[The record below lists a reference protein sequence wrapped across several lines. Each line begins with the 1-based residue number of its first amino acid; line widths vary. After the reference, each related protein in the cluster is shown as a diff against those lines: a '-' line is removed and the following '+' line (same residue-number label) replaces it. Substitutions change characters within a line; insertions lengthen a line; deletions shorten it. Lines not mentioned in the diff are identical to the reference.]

1 MSSPSHNNAIRIAF
15 LVALAGKIISAV
27 LSIILNSPWVFG
39 FGIPLTIMLVY
50 MIFGHF
56 QTHKGCY
63 RIRQG
68 YGDSC
73 YYLGFLF
80 TVASIILALFVLG
93 SEDNLVTSELAIRFA
108 AAMITT
114 LLGMA
119 VRVYIV
125 TFADKEDEK
134 LPITEQTI
142 AITPQVIN
150 DSDSFEVRVQANLD
164 NLRTLNQSLINNI
177 DSAEKMRISLQSLV
191 GRVQSDLEEMTKS
204 TEKYLQ
210 SLMENTS
217 NLLTDTQTKFNA
229 ALEET
234 VRDTANQMHLLV
246 QNSTDN
252 AQQYV
257 QGALK
262 NIEQISVASKD
273 SLRESSEL
281 LASTFNDTAQAR
293 IQTFTENTEK
303 LGQAVESLSQH
314 ISSIEKP
321 IGSLKESVQETKRT
335 LESDIS
341 AKLNADVD
349 HVRAK
354 MTQLSASTDDL
365 LTKTTAISKNLKDTK
380 PRGLF
385 GFFKRK

>member
-39 FGIPLTIMLVY
+39 FGIPLTIMLIY

-56 QTHKGCY
+56 QTHKSCY

-68 YGDSC
+68 YGDSS

-93 SEDNLVTSELAIRFA
+93 SQDNLVTSELAIRFA
-108 AAMITT
+108 AAMVTT

-125 TFADKEDEK
+125 TFADKEEEK

-210 SLMENTS
+210 NLMENTS
-217 NLLTDTQTKFNA
+217 SLLTDTQTKFNA
-229 ALEET
+229 ALEKT
-234 VRDTANQMHLLV
+234 VRDTADQMHLLV

-262 NIEQISVASKD
+262 NIEQISIASKD

-293 IQTFTENTEK
+293 IQSFTENTAK
-303 LGQAVESLSQH
+303 LGLAVESLTQQ
-314 ISSIEKP
+314 ISSVAKP
-321 IGSLKESVQETKRT
+321 IGSLKESLQQTKQT
-335 LESDIS
+335 LESEIS
-341 AKLNADVD
+341 ARLHADID
-349 HVRAK
+349 HVHAK
-354 MTQLSASTDDL
+354 MNQLSVSTDDL
-365 LTKTTAISKNLKDTK
+365 LTKTTAISKNLENTK

>member
-1 MSSPSHNNAIRIAF
+1 M
-15 LVALAGKIISAV
+15 V
-27 LSIILNSPWVFG
+27 
-39 FGIPLTIMLVY
+39 
-50 MIFGHF
+50 
-56 QTHKGCY
+56 
-63 RIRQG
+63 
-68 YGDSC
+68 
-73 YYLGFLF
+73 
-80 TVASIILALFVLG
+80 
-93 SEDNLVTSELAIRFA
+93 
-108 AAMITT
+108 TT

-252 AQQYV
+252 AQQ
-257 QGALK
+257 
-262 NIEQISVASKD
+262 E
-273 SLRESSEL
+273 
-281 LASTFNDTAQAR
+281 
-293 IQTFTENTEK
+293 
-303 LGQAVESLSQH
+303 
-314 ISSIEKP
+314 
-321 IGSLKESVQETKRT
+321 
-335 LESDIS
+335 
-341 AKLNADVD
+341 DVMNF
-349 HVRAK
+349 V
-354 MTQLSASTDDL
+354 S
-365 LTKTTAISKNLKDTK
+365 
-380 PRGLF
+380 
-385 GFFKRK
+385 